1 MANQNRAM
9 YELLYVVNT
18 VLNDDQI
25 NDICDRVAGYI
36 RDNDGEV
43 IEEDRWGSRRLAYP
57 IEKKRNGY
65 YGIVYFRSGPQL
77 IARLDR
83 ALRINDDILRHL
95 VLRYDAKMERHF
107 EQRKTD
113 AAKRAEAAE
122 ATAESEGT
130 PAAEPPAAE
139 TPAAETPAAEAPAAE
154 APEVETPT
162 AETPAEAST

>member
-1 MANQNRAM
+1 MPDQNRAM
-9 YELLYVVNT
+9 YELMYVVNT

-25 NDICDRVAGYI
+25 DEICDRVAGYI

-43 IEEDRWGSRRLAYP
+43 IEEERWGSRRLAYP

-65 YGIVYFRSGPQL
+65 YGLVYFRSGPDF

-107 EQRKTD
+107 EKQRREG
-113 AAKRAEAAE
+113 AARAAAAAAGEPSEAAEAAE
-122 ATAESEGT
+122 A
-130 PAAEPPAAE
+130 
-139 TPAAETPAAEAPAAE
+139 EA
-154 APEVETPT
+154 
-162 AETPAEAST
+162 